1 MLVCVIWLWVMDLSW
16 LSHSLIEKEPT
27 WQATEQ
33 TLLLENEHILPG
45 IFMKNFVTYKQVTE
59 LLPDPGEH
67 C

>member
-1 MLVCVIWLWVMDLSW
+1 MDLSW